1 MQNQLYPIF
10 AATDIA
16 IGGLGMD
23 TQTIGYTFMI
33 CSVFIIFTQL
43 AVFPRNELK
52 YGALRCYRHG
62 LLMLAL
68 FCVTCPLLS
77 TVAKHSDNLVGDQ
90 YGTGIIKFL
99 LQGSYLFWALLVVEL
114 YLLMHADAFAWT
126 SMYILVSNAA
136 PRKDYLGFINGLLNQ
151 VIGVTYMVG
160 PLVSGYLWSWSLK
173 HTLPYPFN
181 SHLAWV
187 ASSLPLLVAWYMT
200 LGIPESVNVFVSGS
214 NEQNHSV
221 SDDNQ

>member
-1 MQNQLYPIF
+1 
-10 AATDIA
+10 
-16 IGGLGMD
+16 
-23 TQTIGYTFMI
+23 
-33 CSVFIIFTQL
+33 
-43 AVFPRNELK
+43 
-52 YGALRCYRHG
+52 
-62 LLMLAL
+62 
-68 FCVTCPLLS
+68 
-77 TVAKHSDNLVGDQ
+77 
-90 YGTGIIKFL
+90 FL
-99 LQGSYLFWALLVVEL
+99 LQGSYLFWALLVAGL

-151 VIGVTYMVG
+151 VIGFTYMVG

-187 ASSLPLLVAWYMT
+187 ASSIPLLVAWYMT

-214 NEQNHSV
+214 NEQSHSV
-221 SDDNQ
+221 SDDNE

>member
-1 MQNQLYPIF
+1 
-10 AATDIA
+10 
-16 IGGLGMD
+16 MD
-23 TQTIGYTFMI
+23 TQTIGYTFVI
-33 CSVFIIFTQL
+33 CSVSIIFIQL

-77 TVAKHSDNLVGDQ
+77 TVAKHTGNSAWDQ
-90 YGTGIIKFL
+90 YGSGIIKFL
-99 LQGSYLFWALLVVEL
+99 LQSSYLFWALLVAEL

-126 SMYILVSNAA
+126 SMFILVSNAA
-136 PRKDYLGFINGLLNQ
+136 PRKEYLGFINGLLSL
-151 VIGVTYMVG
+151 VYGITYIFG

-173 HTLPYPFN
+173 HTLPYPLN

-187 ASSLPLLVAWYMT
+187 ASS
-200 LGIPESVNVFVSGS
+200 IP
-214 NEQNHSV
+214 
-221 SDDNQ
+221 